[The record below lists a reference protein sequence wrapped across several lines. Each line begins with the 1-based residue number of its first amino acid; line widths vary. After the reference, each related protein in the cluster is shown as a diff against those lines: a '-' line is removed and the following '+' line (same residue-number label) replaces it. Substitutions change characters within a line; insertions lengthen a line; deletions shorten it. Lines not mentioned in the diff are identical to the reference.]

1 MALKEDLEGAVK
13 KIFRDGWSERD
24 GEVVPEP
31 EDLQL
36 GNDAVNLNATVLYAD
51 MSGSTHL
58 VDSYDPRFAAEVY
71 KTYLVCAAKI
81 IKDQKGVITAYDG
94 DRVMGV
100 FIGGRKNT
108 NAVRAAL
115 RINGA
120 VWDIIKPA
128 LKAQFPQSDYILKHV
143 VGIDTS
149 NLLVCRIG
157 VRNDNDLVWVGRA
170 ANYAAKL
177 SALPDEFT
185 IYITHSVHDVMNDS
199 VKYGGANNENMW
211 QARTW
216 TAMNKLS
223 VYASTW
229 KFGV

>member
-1 MALKEDLEGAVK
+1 
-13 KIFRDGWSERD
+13 
-24 GEVVPEP
+24 
-31 EDLQL
+31 
-36 GNDAVNLNATVLYAD
+36 
-51 MSGSTHL
+51 
-58 VDSYDPRFAAEVY
+58 
-71 KTYLVCAAKI
+71 
-81 IKDQKGVITAYDG
+81 
-94 DRVMGV
+94 
-100 FIGGRKNT
+100 
-108 NAVRAAL
+108 
-115 RINGA
+115 
-120 VWDIIKPA
+120 
-128 LKAQFPQSDYILKHV
+128 
-143 VGIDTS
+143 
-149 NLLVCRIG
+149 
-157 VRNDNDLVWVGRA
+157 VGRA